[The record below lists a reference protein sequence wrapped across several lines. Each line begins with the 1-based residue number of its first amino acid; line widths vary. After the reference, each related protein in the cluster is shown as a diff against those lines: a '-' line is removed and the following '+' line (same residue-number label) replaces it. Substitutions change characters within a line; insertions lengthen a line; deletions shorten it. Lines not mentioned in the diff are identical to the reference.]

1 MHITDEQIAQLRADG
16 FLIVPNFLSPTEA
29 KAAREGFFRTYA
41 PAYPD
46 WIKAGKPTTR
56 GGHVFPF
63 EDSGLNYACAHPDLI
78 DAAERIIG
86 TRAIR
91 MTEAHLGIKYHS
103 EKHWAAF
110 HIDYGNN
117 TLGPEPEEGALDH
130 LAVFYCFDE
139 VKVGQA
145 PIVMVPKGKPDSAAV
160 PMIVPGGSICFYGM
174 GTRHSASDWV
184 GEPGHRPTA
193 WIGFTRLDRPWDAA
207 RTFTYKSGASVTA
220 MKKFIEEATP
230 RQREIIGFPAVDQ
243 WSEKFLAGMVK
254 RYPGID
260 PTPYRLA
267 ASKK

>member
-1 MHITDEQIAQLRADG
+1 MRITDEQIAQLRRDG
-16 FLIVPNFLSPTEA
+16 FLIVPGFLSPSEMQ
-29 KAAREGFFRTYA
+29 AAREGFFKCYA

-46 WIKAGKPTTR
+46 WIAQGKPSER
-56 GGHVFPF
+56 LGQHVFPF
-63 EDSGLNYACAHPDLI
+63 ENSGLNNACAHPDLI

-91 MTEAHLGIKYHS
+91 MTEAHLGIKYFS
-103 EKHWAAF
+103 EKHWAAV

-130 LAVFYCFDE
+130 LAVFYCFDD
-139 VKVGQA
+139 VRPGMA
-145 PIVMVPKGKPDSAAV
+145 PIMMIPKGQPDSAAI
-160 PMIVPGGSICFYGM
+160 PMIVPAGSICFYGM
-174 GTRHSASDWV
+174 GTKHTASDWT

-207 RTFTYKSGASVTA
+207 RTFTYKSGASWSG
-220 MKKFIEEATP
+220 MKKFIEEASP

-260 PTPYRLA
+260 PTPYQNA
-267 ASKK
+267 AK